1 MSRFKE
7 NLPGKIFLAL
17 ALSSISALAL
27 ITVFIII
34 RGVPIIAEVG
44 ILEFVFGMSW
54 APSHGE
60 YGIFPM
66 IIGSVTVTL
75 GAVIIGVPI
84 GMCCSIFLAEFAPPL
99 LRNIFRP
106 AIQLLAGIPSV
117 VYGFWGLLFN
127 VPLIRDYLGGPGL
140 SILAGSIIL
149 AIMVLPTVITISEAS
164 ILALPR
170 QYKEGAL
177 ALGMTHWQTILSVIL
192 PSARS
197 GIVAAIILGIGRA
210 IGETMA
216 VIMVLG
222 NAVAVPASILDPV
235 RTLTTNIGIEMGYA
249 SGVHQDALFAT
260 GIVLFIVIM
269 ILNASAQYITSK
281 GSGRGKHGNGKGN
294 GKAGSGT
301 GGGKTGSGTGNGKKD
316 KAGASEGS

>member
-1 MSRFKE
+1 MKKLRE
-7 NLPGKIFLAL
+7 NISGYVLFAL
-17 ALSSISALAL
+17 ALSSISALVL

-34 RGVPIIAEVG
+34 NGAPIIAEVG
-44 ILEFVFGMSW
+44 IKDFIFGMSW
-54 APSHGE
+54 APGRGE

-75 GAVIIGVPI
+75 GAAILGVPI
-84 GMCCSIFLAEFAPPL
+84 GICCSIFLTEFAPNA
-99 LRNIFRP
+99 LRNLFRP

-117 VYGFWGLLFN
+117 VYGFWGLLFI
-127 VPLIRDYLGGPGL
+127 VPFIRTYLGGPGL
-140 SILAGSIIL
+140 SILAGSVIL
-149 AIMVLPTVITISEAS
+149 AIMILPTVISISEVS

-177 ALGMTHWQTILSVIL
+177 ALGMTHWQTIYAVLL
-192 PSARS
+192 PSAKS
-197 GIVAAIILGIGRA
+197 GIVAAAILGVGRA

-222 NAVAVPASILDPV
+222 NAVAVPTSILDPV

-249 SGVHQDALFAT
+249 SGTHQQALFAT

-269 ILNASAQYITSK
+269 ILNASAQYIT
-281 GSGRGKHGNGKGN
+281 R
-294 GKAGSGT
+294 
-301 GGGKTGSGTGNGKKD
+301 KK
-316 KAGASEGS
+316 